1 MNSGYF
7 GKAGE
12 YLNTWGQQSWLWLPI
27 SKPTLRTASIHKTWA
42 VCRQTPCTF
51 PICSSFCSTFC
62 FTAAWKKNKIKLA
75 SPAFK
80 QTLVCIQGDGKG
92 LQSEIYK
99 RTWILDKK
107 NPNKSEKWISPNKP
121 KVALKLKSFLTDP
134 IYMKKNYARLTPSTP
149 KFTSCCLQN
158 SCRLPVIFLFRDGWL
173 DIYLFLLKSPL
184 LWKKKRHLCTCISIQ
199 KVSPKSSCQ
208 SKTNLDLN
216 YNHVDLLI
224 FSENPWKALFLCC
237 IGMETSFEA
246 LQAFTEQICWPL
258 ATAAASSLLQHGLA
272 NSLWSCPAE

>member
-107 NPNKSEKWISPNKP
+107 TPNKSEKRISPNKS
-121 KVALKLKSFLTDP
+121 KVALKLNPFWLILYTRKKMMLDWHPPPPNSHPVAYRTVADWQWYFSSEMADWIF
-134 IYMKKNYARLTPSTP
+134 IYFY
-149 KFTSCCLQN
+149 
-158 SCRLPVIFLFRDGWL
+158 
-173 DIYLFLLKSPL
+173 
-184 LWKKKRHLCTCISIQ
+184 
-199 KVSPKSSCQ
+199 
-208 SKTNLDLN
+208 
-216 YNHVDLLI
+216 
-224 FSENPWKALFLCC
+224 
-237 IGMETSFEA
+237 
-246 LQAFTEQICWPL
+246 
-258 ATAAASSLLQHGLA
+258 
-272 NSLWSCPAE
+272 